1 MMMNEQIKRIMQMES
16 LLNAAL
22 SLIKKDSLSPEE
34 MQTLKQLVDQ
44 LDVYYSGP
52 LWRMDYEADEK
63 GLLPRELNRGVL
75 SEDGIWNLLTDYTA
89 LLDEE

>member
-1 MMMNEQIKRIMQMES
+1 MMMNKQIKRIMQMES

-34 MQTLKQLVDQ
+34 MQTLKQLVNQ
-44 LDVYYSGP
+44 LDIYYSGP

-63 GLLPRELNRGVL
+63 GLLPRDLNRGVL

>member
-89 LLDEE
+89 LLDEK

>member
-34 MQTLKQLVDQ
+34 MQTLKLLVDQ

-63 GLLPRELNRGVL
+63 GLLPRDLNRGVL

>member
-63 GLLPRELNRGVL
+63 GLLPRDLNRGVL
-75 SEDGIWNLLTDYTA
+75 SEDGVWNLLTDYTA

>member
-22 SLIKKDSLSPEE
+22 SLIKKNSLSPEE

>member
-22 SLIKKDSLSPEE
+22 SLIKMDSLSPEE
-34 MQTLKQLVDQ
+34 MQTLKLLVDQ

-63 GLLPRELNRGVL
+63 GLLPRDLNRGVL
-75 SEDGIWNLLTDYTA
+75 SEDSIWNLLTDYTA

>member
-63 GLLPRELNRGVL
+63 GLLPRDLNRGVL

>member
-34 MQTLKQLVDQ
+34 MQTLKQLVNQ
-44 LDVYYSGP
+44 LDIYYSGP

-63 GLLPRELNRGVL
+63 GLLPRDLNRGVL

>member
-34 MQTLKQLVDQ
+34 MQTLKPLVDQ

-63 GLLPRELNRGVL
+63 GLLPRDLNRGVL
-75 SEDGIWNLLTDYTA
+75 SEDGVWNLLTDYTA

>member
-1 MMMNEQIKRIMQMES
+1 MNEQIKRIMQMES

-63 GLLPRELNRGVL
+63 GLLPRDLNRGVL

>member
-1 MMMNEQIKRIMQMES
+1 
-16 LLNAAL
+16 
-22 SLIKKDSLSPEE
+22 

-89 LLDEE
+89 LLDEK

>member
-63 GLLPRELNRGVL
+63 GLLPRELNRGIL

>member
-1 MMMNEQIKRIMQMES
+1 MES

-22 SLIKKDSLSPEE
+22 SLIKKNSLSPEE

>member
-34 MQTLKQLVDQ
+34 MQTLKQLVNQ

-63 GLLPRELNRGVL
+63 GLLPRDLNRGVL